1 MCYLVC
7 VNCDSC
13 LDGHASV
20 LAEVLCDSPKFVT
33 AINTLWGLWL
43 H

>member
-13 LDGHASV
+13 LDGYVSV
-20 LAEVLCDSPKFVT
+20 FVEVLCDSLKFV
-33 AINTLWGLWL
+33 IVS
-43 H
+43 